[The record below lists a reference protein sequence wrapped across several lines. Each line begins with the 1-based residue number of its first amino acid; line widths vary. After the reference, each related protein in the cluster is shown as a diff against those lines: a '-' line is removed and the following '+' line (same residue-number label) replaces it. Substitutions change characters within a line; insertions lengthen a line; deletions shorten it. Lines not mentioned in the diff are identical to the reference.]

1 MNTCRDCDS
10 GNMEPASDTAAAE
23 PASSAPPP
31 EVGEPTGNG
40 EGEEGFL
47 DAGDVAYTPY
57 RPKKVQA
64 SAPFGGYTLIAV
76 YICSRVIKYCTV
88 Q

>member
-1 MNTCRDCDS
+1 
-10 GNMEPASDTAAAE
+10 MEPAGDTAAAE
-23 PASSAPPP
+23 PALSAPPP
-31 EVGEPTGNG
+31 EAGETAGNG

-64 SAPFGGYTLIAV
+64 SSTFGGYTLIQAYV
-76 YICSRVIKYCTV
+76 SNI
-88 Q
+88 